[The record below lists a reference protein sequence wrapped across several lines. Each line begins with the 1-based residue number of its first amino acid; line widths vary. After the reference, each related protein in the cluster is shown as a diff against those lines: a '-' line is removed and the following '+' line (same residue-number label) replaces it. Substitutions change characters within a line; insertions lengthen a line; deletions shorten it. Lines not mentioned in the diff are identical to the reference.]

1 MVSGQVGLT
10 VTDAAPEPAAMDG
23 RSFAGDDGRHLM
35 IGYFVHEHGSFHG
48 PAWYGSIPTFF
59 ITQRIG
65 DAGKNTV
72 CVIIR
77 K

>member
-35 IGYFVHEHGSFHG
+35 IGYFVHEHGSFRAMVLHG
-48 PAWYGSIPTFF
+48 MGVFRRSSSLSESA
-59 ITQRIG
+59 TQG
-65 DAGKNTV
+65 ETPFV
-72 CVIIR
+72 
-77 K
+77 